1 MKKII
6 FYLFFS
12 VLISVQTNAQNLL
25 KADGKIITNELG
37 DTVLL
42 RGMGLGGWMVQEGY
56 MLQTAGFANPQH
68 EIRATI
74 EALIGTTATDS
85 FYNAWLANHFR
96 EADVDSLKAWGFNS
110 VRLPMHYNLFT
121 LPIEDEPVPGQQTW
135 LTKGFELTDSVI
147 SWCSARQM
155 YVILDLHAAPG
166 GQGYDAGISDYDE
179 TKPSLWESPENR
191 KKMASLWKRLAERYK
206 NEQWVA
212 GYDLLNEPNWDLPG
226 GIALRDLYWDVTDS
240 IRSVDTTHM
249 IIIEGNWFAN
259 DFTGLTPPWDDNMV
273 YSPHKYWSIND
284 QASIQGWLDMRDQYN
299 IPLYLGETGENSNV
313 WFRDAVRLYE
323 DNNMGWAWWPLKKVE
338 SVAGPMSVKKTPE
351 YQALLDY
358 WSNGGTQPS
367 AAFATATLMQLT
379 EDLKAENTRYQKDV
393 IDAMFRQVYS
403 DETVPF
409 ADNNIPG
416 IIYAADYDMG
426 RIGIAYQDDDYAN
439 YSVSTGNYTPWNNGW
454 AYRNDGVDVEPTDDT
469 INSNGYIVGFI
480 NEGEWMDYTIN
491 VAADAVY
498 DIKVRVASG
507 GGPGNLRFIV
517 DGADI
522 TPSITVQNTGG
533 WNTWQTITIPNV
545 ILNTTDS
552 KLRMYTEKAG
562 FNIGSY
568 EFVQMSAS
576 AAVPAEFLSA
586 ITLDENTVKLTLN
599 KKIDAT
605 SLPAV
610 PADFTIFADGNS
622 IPITDVVVDA
632 NNTRVVYFTVNFTML
647 YGQELEISYNGN
659 QVLATD
665 GTQLSNFTLEDI
677 QNTLPAIHTIPGKIE
692 AEAFFIQD
700 GIQLENTSDA
710 GGGQNIGY
718 LDIGDYLDYQVEV
731 TNSGVYKVDYR
742 IASEQVGG
750 VALQMIDAS
759 GNATVL
765 HITSFAATGGWQ
777 TWATESENVFLP
789 AGEYVLRVQ
798 ITQAPFNMNW
808 MDFSL
813 ITNTGTPQ
821 QIENISIFPNPSTGN
836 INVNAQ
842 VRQMQDVQ
850 IEIYNLL
857 GQPIYN
863 QSINKVAQLQETI
876 DISGFPNGYYLLIV
890 RLEDGSFHSEQIL
903 KTN

>member
-1 MKKII
+1 MIEFVLVVMMGLKII
-6 FYLFFS
+6 D
-12 VLISVQTNAQNLL
+12 QT
-25 KADGKIITNELG
+25 
-37 DTVLL
+37 
-42 RGMGLGGWMVQEGY
+42 
-56 MLQTAGFANPQH
+56 QTFDNIDRCLYFA
-68 EIRATI
+68 
-74 EALIGTTATDS
+74 
-85 FYNAWLANHFR
+85 
-96 EADVDSLKAWGFNS
+96 
-110 VRLPMHYNLFT
+110 VRL
-121 LPIEDEPVPGQQTW
+121 
-135 LTKGFELTDSVI
+135 
-147 SWCSARQM
+147 
-155 YVILDLHAAPG
+155 
-166 GQGYDAGISDYDE
+166 
-179 TKPSLWESPENR
+179 
-191 KKMASLWKRLAERYK
+191 
-206 NEQWVA
+206 
-212 GYDLLNEPNWDLPG
+212 
-226 GIALRDLYWDVTDS
+226 
-240 IRSVDTTHM
+240 
-249 IIIEGNWFAN
+249 
-259 DFTGLTPPWDDNMV
+259 
-273 YSPHKYWSIND
+273 ND
-284 QASIQGWLDMRDQYN
+284 QASIQWVLNLRNQYN
-299 IPLYLGETGENSNV
+299 VPLYLGETGENSNV

-338 SVAGPMSVKKTPE
+338 SVAGPMSVTKTPE

-599 KKIDAT
+599 KKIDA
-605 SLPAV
+605 
-610 PADFTIFADGNS
+610 
-622 IPITDVVVDA
+622 
-632 NNTRVVYFTVNFTML
+632 
-647 YGQELEISYNGN
+647 
-659 QVLATD
+659 
-665 GTQLSNFTLEDI
+665 
-677 QNTLPAIHTIPGKIE
+677 
-692 AEAFFIQD
+692 
-700 GIQLENTSDA
+700 
-710 GGGQNIGY
+710 
-718 LDIGDYLDYQVEV
+718 
-731 TNSGVYKVDYR
+731 
-742 IASEQVGG
+742 
-750 VALQMIDAS
+750 
-759 GNATVL
+759 
-765 HITSFAATGGWQ
+765 
-777 TWATESENVFLP
+777 
-789 AGEYVLRVQ
+789 
-798 ITQAPFNMNW
+798 
-808 MDFSL
+808 
-813 ITNTGTPQ
+813 
-821 QIENISIFPNPSTGN
+821 
-836 INVNAQ
+836 
-842 VRQMQDVQ
+842 
-850 IEIYNLL
+850 
-857 GQPIYN
+857 
-863 QSINKVAQLQETI
+863 
-876 DISGFPNGYYLLIV
+876 LLI
-890 RLEDGSFHSEQIL
+890 LF
-903 KTN
+903 N